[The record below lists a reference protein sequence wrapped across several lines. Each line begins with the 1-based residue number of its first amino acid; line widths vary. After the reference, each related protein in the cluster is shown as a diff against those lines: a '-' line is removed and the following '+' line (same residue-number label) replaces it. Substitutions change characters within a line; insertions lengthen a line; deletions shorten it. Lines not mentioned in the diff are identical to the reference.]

1 MHMHMHANIYFIKS
15 FLGRCTKNTRMA
27 HQLRSQLDFCSH
39 PYSACAVCIP
49 TVPGEKS
56 PVLIMRSS
64 TTIAAVMWCP
74 RSARS
79 KAVHPLVSSKWH
91 KIEESL
97 HKTRANRA
105 SPRWHAKCNAVRC
118 ITRSII
124 VFGPP
129 CASRSIIMSFGSVA

>member
-97 HKTRANRA
+97 HKTRVRTHRRHRDCDLGRWIA
-105 SPRWHAKCNAVRC
+105 SISLPNPRRRC
-118 ITRSII
+118 
-124 VFGPP
+124 
-129 CASRSIIMSFGSVA
+129 